1 MRLKT
6 IFLLFILLPPLN
18 FPKLFA
24 QQEQIPAPGKIVVK
38 VDAVLVPVVVRDS
51 HGRPVGNLKKED
63 FRVFDQNKERP
74 ISGFSMEARNAPETS
89 STTANP
95 VSSGAAPAAPQTATA
110 PPHRFVVLLFDDMH
124 LSDGDLL
131 RMQGVAKKM
140 ISSSL
145 KETDLA
151 AVVSVSGTN
160 SGLTRDRAK
169 LEDTIAK
176 IKVQNIYRPSGGE
189 CPNITYYEADRIQ
202 NRHDDSALQ
211 EAEQNFMTCANVT
224 GMTAM
229 AVERMVE
236 GAASRALLLGDQD
249 VHVSLAFIREVVR
262 KMVSLPG
269 QRTLVLLSPG
279 FLTITPEA
287 LSQKSQTIDL
297 AAQSDVTISALDA
310 RGLYTL
316 EQDASQRGA
325 SSSMALQT
333 GQESQNHRESMTSSE
348 NVMAELADGTGGSYF
363 HNNNDLEAGLGQLI
377 AGPEY
382 LYLLECP
389 LEGVKQ
395 DGTYHRL
402 QVKVNQEGLKIQA
415 RHGYFAP
422 KPPKEHK

>member
-6 IFLLFILLPPLN
+6 IFLLFLLLPPLN
-18 FPKLFA
+18 FPKLLA

-51 HGRPVGNLKKED
+51 HGRAVGNLKKED

-89 STTANP
+89 STAASP
-95 VSSGAAPAAPQTATA
+95 VSSGAAPAAPQTTTA

-169 LEDTIAK
+169 LEDAIAK
-176 IKVQNIYRPSGGE
+176 IKVQNIYRQPGGE

-202 NRHDDSALQ
+202 NGHDDSALQ

-236 GAASRALLLGDQD
+236 SAASRALLLGDQD

-287 LSQKSQTIDL
+287 LSQKSQIIDF

-310 RGLYTL
+310 RGVYTL

-333 GQESQNHRESMTSSE
+333 GQESQNYRESMTSSE

-363 HNNNDLEAGLGQLI
+363 HHNNDLEAGFGQLI